1 MNCAMPVVT
10 PNTENQVR
18 PRLPVGPC
26 RHSATVRHAANDELP
41 RSVAR
46 IAAIDPML
54 LVHQERVR
62 TFRLAIAALR
72 DGLRMLR
79 RSFPGNGTPFERSPG

>member
-10 PNTENQVR
+10 MNTESQAR

-26 RHSATVRHAANDELP
+26 LHAVTVRHAANDEAP
-41 RSVAR
+41 RSVAS

-54 LVHQERVR
+54 LVHQERAR
-62 TFRLAIAALR
+62 TFQLAAAALR
-72 DGLRMLR
+72 DGFRMLR
-79 RSFPGNGTPFERSPG
+79 RSFQG

>member
-10 PNTENQVR
+10 PNTKHQVR
-18 PRLPVGPC
+18 PRLPVGLC
-26 RHSATVRHAANDELP
+26 LHSATVRHAANDELP

-46 IAAIDPML
+46 VDTIDPML
-54 LVHQERVR
+54 LVHQERAR
-62 TFRLAIAALR
+62 TFHLAVAALR

-79 RSFPGNGTPFERSPG
+79 RSFLSKSTPFERSPG